1 MSSRWQSTSDS
12 PSPELRA
19 VPCQVS
25 SAPVHH
31 GQPSAHAEMTVTI
44 TVRTDVEEAASVT
57 GRLVRAVRRAVDL
70 SAASLTVDGV
80 TVSRRCP
87 ASREDAGRGD
97 VGTRPSGPL
106 HIVLPAR
113 RVTRA
118 GVDVPLTRM
127 EFDLL
132 VFLCEN
138 PGVVHQRSDLVTR
151 VWGAPGRSSER
162 TIDVYVRRIRSKL
175 GVDCPLITTVRGVG
189 YRVDDPTLVVL
200 HHAVASG
207 SARS

>member
-1 MSSRWQSTSDS
+1 MSFRWQPTSEV
-12 PSPELRA
+12 PSPELPA

-25 SAPVHH
+25 SAPGH
-31 GQPSAHAEMTVTI
+31 QSEPSAHAELTVTI
-44 TVRTDVEEAASVT
+44 TVRADAAEAASVT

-70 SAASLTVDGV
+70 AGASLTVDGV
-80 TVSRRCP
+80 TIPRQHPVSRG
-87 ASREDAGRGD
+87 DAPGGD
-97 VGTRPSGPL
+97 LGPRAAGPV
-106 HIVLPAR
+106 HIVVPAR

-132 VFLCEN
+132 LFLCEN
-138 PGVVHQRSDLVTR
+138 PGVVHQRSDLVAR

-162 TIDVYVRRIRSKL
+162 TIDVYVRRIRGKL

-189 YRVDDPTLVVL
+189 YRVDDPALVVL
-200 HHAVASG
+200 HHAVRSG